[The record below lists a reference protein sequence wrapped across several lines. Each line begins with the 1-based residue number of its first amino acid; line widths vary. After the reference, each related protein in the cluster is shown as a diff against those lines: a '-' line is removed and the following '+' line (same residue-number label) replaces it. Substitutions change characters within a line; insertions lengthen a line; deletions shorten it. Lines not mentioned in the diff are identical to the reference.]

1 MVYKEAVYIT
11 CLKEECKNHMIENL
25 NQLMGKLNG
34 KRDIAKSLDG
44 RKAWIEILEDDF
56 AKRGSGK

>member
-1 MVYKEAVYIT
+1 
-11 CLKEECKNHMIENL
+11 MIENL

-34 KRDIAKSLDG
+34 KRDIAKSLDR

-56 AKRGSGK
+56 AKGGSGK